1 MQIHSTISSA
11 PYPPMRA
18 DGAQG
23 RVGASVAEE
32 PSEGAALDPASAP
45 AGEDGEQEDSKRVG
59 SASASES
66 ASTEQ
71 ELSQDEQREVELLK
85 QRDAE
90 VRAHEQAHVAA
101 GGQYVTSAPSYSYQ
115 VGPDGKRYAIGG
127 EVGIDTSM
135 GSGDPAANL
144 EKARTLLR
152 AALAPAEPSTQDR
165 RVAADARAMEIEA
178 QRQLAELQQAESEAD
193 MADLG
198 LDDAQAAESDGEAAS
213 DAEQAEAGVTPL
225 GSLGGGQARLER
237 RIGQLFAEPAEGALR
252 AVA

>member
-1 MQIHSTISSA
+1 MQIHSAISSA
-11 PYPPMRA
+11 SYPLMRA

-23 RVGASVAEE
+23 RVGASVADE
-32 PSEGAALDPASAP
+32 PSETAALDPASAP
-45 AGEDGEQEDSKRVG
+45 AEEDGEQEDSQTVG
-59 SASASES
+59 SASES
-66 ASTEQ
+66 GAAEQ
-71 ELSQDEQREVELLK
+71 ELTQDEQREVELLE

-135 GSGDPAANL
+135 RSGDPAANL
-144 EKARTLLR
+144 EKARTLER

-178 QRQLAELQQAESEAD
+178 QRQLAELQQAEREAD
-193 MADLG
+193 MAQLG
-198 LDDAQAAESDGEAAS
+198 LGEAQAPESDTEAAS
-213 DAEQAEAGVTPL
+213 DGEPRESGATPL
-225 GSLGGGQARLER
+225 GNPGGGQARLER
-237 RIGQLFAEPAEGALR
+237 RIGQLFAAPAEGGLR